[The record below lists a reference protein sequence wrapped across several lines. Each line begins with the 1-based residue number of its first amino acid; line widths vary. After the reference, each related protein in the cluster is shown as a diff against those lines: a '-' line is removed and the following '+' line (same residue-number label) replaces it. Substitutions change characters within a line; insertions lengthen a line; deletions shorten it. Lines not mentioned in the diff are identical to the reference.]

1 MDSGETAPTH
11 GRVSLAFG
19 GAISSLNAVQPMKSS
34 AAPEDAG
41 AGDDQVMPLIA
52 RPVSD
57 ATGAVSAVPL
67 DEHPLLREQR
77 TLIIGGVMSPFDR
90 SGHCLA
96 VRYRLP
102 FICDDPDVVGLGVDP
117 VCCLDK
123 VGDDLS

>member
-1 MDSGETAPTH
+1 MCCSRSVELAP
-11 GRVSLAFG
+11 
-19 GAISSLNAVQPMKSS
+19 I
-34 AAPEDAG
+34 
-41 AGDDQVMPLIA
+41 
-52 RPVSD
+52 
-57 ATGAVSAVPL
+57 
-67 DEHPLLREQR
+67 
-77 TLIIGGVMSPFDR
+77 